1 MILLFEGWDKAG
13 KTTLSK
19 KIQNELNFQYFKST
33 KEINSN
39 VDLEEAIK
47 YDWRFMLDFLSQ
59 ITCDVCFDRSF
70 ISQYVYSYLLRE
82 ENIQKKYTSFNV
94 YENIFKNYVKQF
106 NNIQSKII
114 YCVREDYAN
123 IVDDQV
129 DITLADNA
137 NELYRQFFFNFNIQP
152 IICHYEAGID
162 FNFNKIVKEL
172 L

>member
-19 KIQNELNFQYFKST
+19 KVQNELNFQYFKSA
-33 KEINSN
+33 KEISSD

-59 ITCDVCFDRSF
+59 IICNVCFDRSF

-82 ENIQKKYTSFNV
+82 ENIQKKYVSFNI
-94 YENIFKNYVKQF
+94 YENIFKNYIKQF
-106 NNIQSKII
+106 NSIQGKII
-114 YCVREDYAN
+114 YCVRNNYVDV
-123 IVDDQV
+123 IDDQV

-137 NELYRQFFFNFNIQP
+137 NELYQQFFSNFNIQP
-152 IICHYEAGID
+152 IICQYEDGID
-162 FNFNKIVKEL
+162 FNFNKIKKEIS
-172 L
+172 

>member
-19 KIQNELNFQYFKST
+19 KVQSELNFQYFKSR
-33 KEINSN
+33 KEIHSG

-82 ENIQKKYTSFNV
+82 ENIQKKYLSFAN
-94 YENIFKNYVKQF
+94 YENIFKNYVNQF
-106 NNIQSKII
+106 NNIQSKVI
-114 YCVREDYAN
+114 YCYRKDYEN
-123 IVDDQV
+123 VIDDKV
-129 DITLADNA
+129 DITLVNKA
-137 NELYRQFFFNFNIQP
+137 NELYKQFFRNFNVTP
-152 IICHYEAGID
+152 ILCCYEDGVD
-162 FNFNKIVKEL
+162 FNFNKIKKEIL
-172 L
+172 